1 MGFWG
6 WDLGGHSQEAD
17 ALAAMEEQDDEDGD
31 APAEAPAGP
40 EPVVPAPAY
49 EPLRE
54 ITLDD
59 VLHHVVRLNMSAKR
73 VGTAWRFHRG
83 ATEQGRIHVVGLGIK
98 ATCGRHKDCIC
109 YVSCPPGADRKV
121 AVFEDLFVWI
131 VSDESQPAHANA
143 SRAIRRDKYHMKI
156 RS

>member
-1 MGFWG
+1 M
-6 WDLGGHSQEAD
+6 
-17 ALAAMEEQDDEDGD
+17 AAMQEQDD
-31 APAEAPAGP
+31 AAAAEAPAEGP
-40 EPVVPAPAY
+40 EPPEPEPDVPAPAY

-59 VLHHVVRLNMSAKR
+59 IQHHVVHLNMSAMLR
-73 VGTAWRFHRG
+73 GTGWRFHRG
-83 ATEQGRIHVVGLGIK
+83 ATEQGMIHCFGNGVK

-109 YVSCPPGADRKV
+109 YVSCPVGADRKV
-121 AVFEDLFVWI
+121 AVFEDLVHWLA
-131 VSDESQPAHANA
+131 SDESQPAHANA